1 MSKIE
6 ANTID
11 SVSGTSTLTLGSSN
25 ASTIALGSGDVQS
38 NFLEP
43 TFLVYLGSNQ
53 DSVAHETATKVQFNT
68 VSYQTGSTFDTS
80 NNRWTPA
87 VAGKYWIFSS
97 LSIKATN
104 TAQYNNLRK
113 AQAQLY
119 KNGSVTASPEIRM
132 RVDFTDANDQAAT
145 ANDFTVTLQGTIT
158 LTATDYLEVYG
169 FCGNANGANN
179 SRFEGSVST
188 FGGYRIGT

>member
-6 ANTID
+6 VNTID
-11 SVSGTSTLTLGSSN
+11 AVSGTSTLTLGSSN

-53 DSVAHETATKVQFNT
+53 DSIPHATFTKVQFNT
-68 VSYQTGSTFDTS
+68 VAYQTGSTFDTS
-80 NNRWTPA
+80 NYRWTPA

-97 LSIKATN
+97 VSMKATSSS
-104 TAQYNNLRK
+104 QYYNLRK
-113 AQAQLY
+113 VSAQLY
-119 KNGSVTASPEIRM
+119 KNGSVTANPEIRM
-132 RVDFTDANDQAAT
+132 RVDFNDSNIQAAT
-145 ANDFTVTLQGTIT
+145 ANDFTVTLQGTIS
-158 LTATDYLEVYG
+158 LTATDYLEVFG
-169 FCGNANGANN
+169 MRENANGTNDG
-179 SRFEGSVST
+179 RFEGSVSY